1 MENSNK
7 TELPPGAHPSF
18 MRVIQAKQQV
28 KERLAGI
35 KHKIGVY
42 SAKGGVGKTTVA
54 INIAYALSLRG
65 FRVGLLDAD
74 IDCPNVTMFL
84 GINDKID
91 PHAPLKLP
99 VKDGVKVASTAMLVD
114 ELKKPIIWR
123 GPIIS
128 KMISDFF
135 LNTDWG
141 ELDYLIIDMPPG
153 CMPADTLILMADHH
167 QKPIE
172 KIRHGEDVL
181 SYRDGK
187 LVKSR
192 VVKVVQQGKQ
202 KVFKLK
208 TPNRTVFASSNHP
221 FLKYHRNLYW
231 KPLSQLDKGDRIIVV
246 NCIDGGKPLR
256 LPSFEESVH
265 NTRKPIILPS
275 LTTPDFM
282 QLIGHFV
289 GDGFIRIYKT
299 TDRIAGVR
307 ICEPEDSK
315 FRSKYEGMYR
325 SLFNCNIFRD
335 GKNMFAIGS
344 IPLARLFQY
353 LNLHHPA
360 MEKCVPDWVFGL
372 PLDQRRAFVQGYAE
386 ADGHIRHR
394 EKIVTFRGGSGQFV
408 EAKIV
413 QDVVSLESTN
423 KLLIKQMH
431 ALCQMS
437 GIRSQN
443 IRKRFKEGNFFP
455 DGHAT
460 KPSTMYGFEYSQ
472 KFDNANFKIA
482 RVKSVEYAGYQDTYD
497 LQLEDNHNFIANG
510 VVVHNTSDVP
520 LTTMQ
525 LLDLDGF
532 VIVTTPQ
539 KIAGL
544 NSVRSGLMAK
554 RLGTHIIGVVENMSD
569 GAESSNTA
577 EVVSALKTEFLGC
590 IKRDDIFNRLSD
602 SGTVPVLADKRIKE
616 SFDTVVNRLLGYGL
630 EG

>member
-1 MENSNK
+1 MENTNAG
-7 TELPPGAHPSF
+7 ELPKGAHPSF
-18 MRVIQAKQQV
+18 LNVLKA
-28 KERLAGI
+28 KERVKQNLSKV

-54 INIAYALSLRG
+54 INLAYALSQRN
-65 FRVGLLDAD
+65 FKVGLLDAD

-84 GINDKID
+84 GIEERID

-99 VKDGVKVASTAMLVD
+99 LKEGVKIASTAMLVD
-114 ELKKPIIWR
+114 ELRKPIIWR
-123 GPIIS
+123 GPLIT
-128 KMISDFF
+128 KMLSDFF
-135 LNTDWG
+135 EHADWG

-153 CMPADTLILMADHH
+153 CMPAGTLVLMADHR

-172 KIRHGEDVL
+172 KIRRGEDVL

-192 VVKVVQQGKQ
+192 VVNVVWQGKQ

-265 NTRKPIILPS
+265 NTRKPITLPS

-289 GDGFIRIYKT
+289 GDGFIRIHKT
-299 TDRIAGVR
+299 TGRIAGIR

-315 FRSKYEGMYR
+315 FRSKYEDMYR
-325 SLFNCNIFRD
+325 NLFNCDIFRD
-335 GKNMFAIGS
+335 GKNMFAIDS
-344 IPLARLFQY
+344 VPLVRLFQY
-353 LNLHHPA
+353 LDLHHPA

-394 EKIVTFRGGSGQFV
+394 EKIVTFAGGSGQLA

-413 QDVVSLESTN
+413 HDVVSLESTN
-423 KLLIKQMH
+423 GLLIKQMH

-460 KPSTMYGFEYSQ
+460 KPSTIYGFEYSQ

-482 RVKSVEYAGYQDTYD
+482 RVKSIEYAGCQDTYD
-497 LQLEDNHNFIANG
+497 LQLEDNHNFVANG
-510 VVVHNTSDVP
+510 MVVHNTSDVP

-532 VIVTTPQ
+532 IIVTTTQ

-554 RLGTHIIGVVENMSD
+554 RLGVHILGVVENMSSGEPSQSTLD
-569 GAESSNTA
+569 
-577 EVVSALKTEFLGC
+577 VVAALGTEFLGC
-590 IKRDDIFNRLSD
+590 IKRDARFDSSGD
-602 SGTVPVLADKRIKE
+602 SGSVPVLIYDDINGMFEDLVKKLIA
-616 SFDTVVNRLLGYGL
+616 
-630 EG
+630 